1 MSLECDEFV
10 DMECLSEVELGIDK
24 ELDMECLSEVDLGID
39 KKSDSGGGLSIAPEE
54 KDGVYIVRSI
64 DFFFLVT
71 VRLTGVD
78 VVEKTSQYE
87 INCVPT
93 PSENANVHGNIP
105 TRPCV
110 ETTVIIGGNEPSKL
124 DILRYDKTCSLVGP
138 LQKKTGTAQML
149 MSTLAFAAKTFDQYV
164 FHFTDA
170 SSVACGDVAR
180 VSLRDYGILVDGK
193 TWYERAF
200 GATPASDKMT
210 SALEKY
216 PTQLQTRMSEGQSN
230 WLIETLH
237 SQNLLSKNNLDL
249 FTRTLR
255 ECARAGNTWRQTLN
269 KIAKYENHGCSFF
282 SYDIVEAITTL
293 LQLAPVLNW
302 RLEITDEKVAH
313 FLKASEKIY

>member
-1 MSLECDEFV
+1 MYIYTTSAHTMSLECDESV
-10 DMECLSEVELGIDK
+10 DMECF
-24 ELDMECLSEVDLGID
+24 SEVDLGMD
-39 KKSDSGGGLSIAPEE
+39 KQSDSGGEQSVAPEE

-64 DFFFLVT
+64 GFFFLVT

-78 VVEKTSQYE
+78 VVEKTSLYE

-110 ETTVIIGGNEPSKL
+110 EITAILGGNDPSKL

-149 MSTLAFAAKTFDQYV
+149 MPTLAFAAKTFDQYV

-170 SSVACGDVAR
+170 SSVACGDVER
-180 VSLRDYGILVDGK
+180 ISLRDYGILVDGK

-200 GATPASDKMT
+200 GATPASDEMT

-216 PTQLQTRMSEGQSN
+216 ATQLQTRMSEGQSN
-230 WLIETLH
+230 CLIETLH

-249 FTRTLR
+249 FTRALR

-282 SYDIVEAITTL
+282 SYDTVEAITAL
-293 LQLAPVLNW
+293 LQLAPILDW

-313 FLKASEKIY
+313 FLKASEKNY